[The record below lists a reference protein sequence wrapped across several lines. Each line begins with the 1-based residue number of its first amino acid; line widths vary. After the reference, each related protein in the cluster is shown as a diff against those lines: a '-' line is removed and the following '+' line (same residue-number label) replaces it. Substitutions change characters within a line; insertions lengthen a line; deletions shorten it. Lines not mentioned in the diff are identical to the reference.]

1 MGLPKRR
8 PSDKDMRGYRAPD
21 GGTPS
26 TPRDEEIIYDSEK
39 DDTTPRKRSRTS
51 SESVRKRAE
60 THTSNNSS
68 NTSTSSSSTVL
79 YSSSFNHHRVQDDH
93 LSSSNFAYL
102 PEGRY
107 LFSCGHWDWSVRV
120 TSVDTGRLVQT
131 LVQHNDVVTCLALT
145 KDFGQRWL
153 VTGSRDCTLIVW
165 DISLDRSLGIVI
177 TPIRSIYG
185 HDDTINCVAINPEL
199 DMVLSGS
206 DDGTMMIHNLRDGK
220 YVRSIINNDVLPATG
235 SMKRARTSTNELLN
249 ESFESSGSS
258 ASSTLQLDY
267 SSAREDDNTSVT
279 SRQSTRMS
287 ASFSKEANAVPL
299 AGSTTNGNW
308 KVNWVGISKEGYII
322 TYSAEHQKLATFSL
336 NGTFL
341 TAKKTP
347 ESLYCFAISDDGK
360 VLLHGG
366 SSCLVVF
373 RWVSCTIWIVLK
385 FLSSDGIF

>member
-1 MGLPKRR
+1 MR
-8 PSDKDMRGYRAPD
+8 PYRPGD
-21 GGTPS
+21 TSSVSTPS
-26 TPRDEEIIYDSEK
+26 SAASRDPREEELVYDSEK
-39 DDTTPRKRSRTS
+39 DEVTPRKRSRTT

-60 THTSNNSS
+60 TQTSMNSG
-68 NTSTSSSSTVL
+68 TSTASTSSTVL

-93 LSSSNFAYL
+93 LSSTNFAYL
-102 PEGRY
+102 AEGRY

-165 DISLDRSLGIVI
+165 DIALDRNFGITI

-185 HDDTINCVAINPEL
+185 HDDTINCVAINAEL
-199 DMVLSGS
+199 DIILSGS

-220 YVRSIINNDVLPATG
+220 YVRSIVNNDVLPT
-235 SMKRARTSTNELLN
+235 SMKRTRTSTNELLN
-249 ESFESSGSS
+249 ESFESSASS
-258 ASSTLQLDY
+258 SSSTLQLDY
-267 SSAREDDNTSVT
+267 SSAREDDNASVT

-287 ASFSKEANAVPL
+287 ASFPKDGTPAIQAPASN
-299 AGSTTNGNW
+299 NGNW

-322 TYSAEHQKLATFSL
+322 TYSAEQQKLATFSL

-341 TAKKTP
+341 TSKKTP
-347 ESLYCFAISDDGK
+347 EYLYCFAISDDGK

-373 RWVSCTIWIVLK
+373 RWVSGL
-385 FLSSDGIF
+385 G